1 MTKGKSFQNLPQASL
16 SHRPSRLCGDLT
28 GLVQYVLR
36 HVAGYHIWLGHRPAD
51 HAPVRVMTL
60 VTMVQS
66 IIPAL
71 APLVGGLLVALLDWR
86 AEFLFCAAY
95 GRIDPM

>member
-1 MTKGKSFQNLPQASL
+1 
-16 SHRPSRLCGDLT
+16 
-28 GLVQYVLR
+28 
-36 HVAGYHIWLGHRPAD
+36 
-51 HAPVRVMTL
+51 MTL

-95 GRIDPM
+95 GRIGKSIHSRLRCAA